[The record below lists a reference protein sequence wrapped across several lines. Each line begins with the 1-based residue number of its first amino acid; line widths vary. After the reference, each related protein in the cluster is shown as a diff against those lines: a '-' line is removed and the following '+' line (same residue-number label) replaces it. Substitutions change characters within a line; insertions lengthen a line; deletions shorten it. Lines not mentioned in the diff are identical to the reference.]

1 MQRLP
6 RGGAPSRRCAP
17 HGLNAPPEPA
27 TLRPPSGVRACPS
40 VPSRSVAGPRPAPTH
55 AARRQFPK
63 EHACRASPTAE
74 SPLSAGRMY
83 RNQPVMRLD
92 RCAYTNGSPS
102 STQRLPPLAHM
113 RGSACARTPSCR
125 RLTIRPPCCLRRCVL
140 NELRASLHAGPR
152 SYGSQEAELPQL
164 PKAFHLAAAKFSR
177 PPSRAAAESREKPT
191 AWLTH
196 GTQIDTPDSSSLLCR
211 ALGLVRWQA
220 LAGAC
225 GRRLHH
231 AASNFIHLHRERSR
245 HRRLPDHTGNTCPS
259 GRCHYGTFH

>member
-1 MQRLP
+1 MVR
-6 RGGAPSRRCAP
+6 
-17 HGLNAPPEPA
+17 PPERA
-27 TLRPPSGVRACPS
+27 SRAGGRRVAGACPS

-125 RLTIRPPCCLRRCVL
+125 RLTICPPCCLRRCVL

-152 SYGSQEAELPQL
+152 SWLW
-164 PKAFHLAAAKFSR
+164 R
-177 PPSRAAAESREKPT
+177 PRSARLRAPASPPT
-191 AWLTH
+191 CLHAVAPGAVLRSWLSV
-196 GTQIDTPDSSSLLCR
+196 PLC
-211 ALGLVRWQA
+211 VRLQM
-220 LAGAC
+220 L
-225 GRRLHH
+225 
-231 AASNFIHLHRERSR
+231 S
-245 HRRLPDHTGNTCPS
+245 
-259 GRCHYGTFH
+259 